1 MIYPKII
8 NRKVIFMFYNVSSGT
23 DDTSRYG
30 YIGVFIEYLEK
41 ILEVIMNFISKIN
54 LPSFSSTAA
63 PEETTAAQ

>member
-1 MIYPKII
+1 
-8 NRKVIFMFYNVSSGT
+8 MFYNISSGT
-23 DDTSRYG
+23 EDTSRYG